1 MTRPRRQSGH
11 ALVGTMASL
20 VLMMLLSM
28 AAFEHLS
35 GYLRVENACQV
46 RRDRATGQT
55 QALAWGLALLETGV
69 PPEDPYSCLV
79 TPNSDP
85 TRVFVVT
92 FRIIEPLKYSVSARP
107 AKAND
112 DWQPIAP
119 TTFKN

>member
-35 GYLRVENACQV
+35 GYLRVEKACQV
-46 RRDRATGQT
+46 RHDRATGQT

-69 PPEDPYSCLV
+69 PPSNPYSCRV
-79 TPNSDP
+79 TPDLDP

-92 FRIIEPLKYSVSARP
+92 FSVTAPLEYSVSARP
-107 AKAND
+107 ANAQD
-112 DWQPIAP
+112 GSLPVAP
-119 TTFKN
+119 TTFKQ